1 MSTSDD
7 RIPVPSNGH
16 RPRDVALPDVP
27 KGDDPAAAVPPGS
40 TAPTKPTA
48 PAPTA
53 PATAP
58 ALDDDDLRD
67 PPRIIVTPGQATA
80 VGFGIIAGLILLL
93 LGRRRGRKG

>member
-40 TAPTKPTA
+40 TAPTK
-48 PAPTA
+48 PTA